1 MEYWKQ
7 LLGTVLLSLVGLVVY
22 QILAFTERH
31 SVKKTLDGCQLL
43 FDKATEL
50 YQDGIKR
57 GYGNALRG
65 RQTYIMPPE
74 VEGFFSQ
81 TNVYKRLSQDKI
93 SHLHLINAYGRI
105 AQKLITSLDA
115 LAHHYPILAFHKG
128 QSLPDTDFILNYL
141 NERVQSELPL
151 SKQYDAESPTRFAYE
166 DEYEDRDMSSHFS
179 IDLELFTMALF
190 TYKLLSEPQVGR
202 FSYDYKQELT
212 ILATYDINYLWDP
225 FFTKALKAIRFD
237 FDHEY
242 YWGLTEQR
250 LVTRLLNIYNW
261 DFFPLNHDLAH
272 LLGSLIKD
280 KQFLKSESL
289 IKQVEPIL
297 RGHMQGDI
305 NFYLSGLLPLLWSK
319 LDHYYA
325 LQNPK
330 MILEVAEEILSYP
343 DPDQASMGH
352 DLYTYVEFQY
362 DSIETFDVMIKKT
375 EALMQLKRPKQAL
388 LALNEAMQVL
398 NEEYYVYYGEG
409 PKFLMVQQLAIDILK
424 ANHYYIASRDLV
436 AYRDKIYALM
446 TK

>member
-7 LLGTVLLSLVGLVVY
+7 LVGVVLFGLVGLVVY
-22 QILAFTERH
+22 QALAFTERR
-31 SVKKTLDGCQLL
+31 SVKKTLDGCRLL
-43 FDKATEL
+43 FDKAMEL
-50 YQDGIKR
+50 YQYGLKR

-65 RQTYIMPPE
+65 RPTNTMPPE
-74 VEGFFSQ
+74 VEEILSQ

-93 SHLHLINAYGRI
+93 RHLHLINAYGPI
-105 AQKLITSLDA
+105 AQKLRISLDA
-115 LAHHYPILAFHKG
+115 LAHHYPILAFHKSK
-128 QSLPDTDFILNYL
+128 SLPDTDFIINYL
-141 NERVQSELPL
+141 NERVQTELPL
-151 SKQYDAESPTRFAYE
+151 SKQYDAENPTRFAYE
-166 DEYEDRDMSSHFS
+166 AEDEDRDMSSHFS

-190 TYKLLSEPQVGR
+190 TYKLLSEQQVGR
-202 FSYDYKQELT
+202 FAYDYSQELT
-212 ILATYDINYLWDP
+212 ILATYATSDLWDHKLI
-225 FFTKALKAIRFD
+225 KALKEIRFT
-237 FDHEY
+237 FDQDH
-242 YWGLTEQR
+242 YWLLSEQR
-250 LVTRLLNIYNW
+250 FTTRLLNIYNW
-261 DFFPLNHDLAH
+261 DFFPLNHDLAY

-280 KQFLKSESL
+280 KHFLKSESL

-325 LQNPK
+325 LQDPK
-330 MILEVAEEILSYP
+330 MTLEGAEEILSYP

-362 DSIETFDVMIKKT
+362 DSIQTFDVMIKKT
-375 EALMQLKRPKQAL
+375 EALMQLKRPKEAL
-388 LALNEAMQVL
+388 VALNEAMQFI

-409 PKFLMVQQLAIDILK
+409 PKILMVQQLAIDILK
-424 ANHYYIASRDLV
+424 ANHYYIASRDIV